1 MIVVTG
7 AAGFIGSNVVAALN
21 ARRRADI
28 VAVDRFRDVSK
39 ARPYLDG
46 LQIQARV
53 DKDDL
58 SRWLGEE
65 GGDVEAIIHE
75 GACTDTTVT
84 DRATVMA
91 MNTEYTRMLW
101 EWCLRAGTPLVYAS
115 SAATYGNGAHGYD
128 DEADPRALEPLNLY
142 GESKQLFDCWALKQ
156 SRTPPRW
163 AGIKYFNVYGPH
175 EDHKGRMA
183 SVVYHAYH
191 QIRDTGKVR
200 LFTSHKE
207 GYADGGQQRDFVFVD
222 DAVEAT
228 LHLLETP
235 VSGGAPNGLYNVG
248 TGQARTF
255 AALGQAVFAALGR
268 EPNIEY
274 FPMPE
279 DLRERY
285 QYFTQAKVE
294 KLRRS
299 GFTRAFRSLEEG
311 VRAYVRYL
319 EAEDSSH

>member
-21 ARRRADI
+21 ARHRADI

-46 LQIQARV
+46 LQVQARV

-65 GGDVEAIIHE
+65 GRDVEAIIHE

-207 GYADGGQQRDFVFVD
+207 GYADGGQQRDFVYVD

-235 VSGGAPNGLYNVG
+235 VSGGRPTACITWGRV
-248 TGQARTF
+248 R
-255 AALGQAVFAALGR
+255 LGR
-268 EPNIEY
+268 SP
-274 FPMPE
+274 PWG
-279 DLRERY
+279 
-285 QYFTQAKVE
+285 
-294 KLRRS
+294 RRS
-299 GFTRAFRSLEEG
+299 SRRS
-311 VRAYVRYL
+311 
-319 EAEDSSH
+319 AESRILNTSPCRKTCGNTISTSPRPRSRNCAAAGLHGLSGRLRKACGPT